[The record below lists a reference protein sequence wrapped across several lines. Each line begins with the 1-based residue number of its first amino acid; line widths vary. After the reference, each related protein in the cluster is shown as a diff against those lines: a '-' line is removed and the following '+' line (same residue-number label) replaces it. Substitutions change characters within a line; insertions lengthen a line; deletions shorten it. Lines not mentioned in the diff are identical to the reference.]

1 MLRVPVS
8 LKDERVLVVGASSGI
23 GREAAKMFAR
33 EGAKVYASARRAERL
48 EQLAAEMAAEGHSVV
63 YGTSDAASHASME
76 ALAADA
82 VAKLGGVDVVVY
94 ATGTNTPNRAMA
106 RLTRE
111 IWNELIE
118 VNLNGAYSLSAALLP
133 AMRTA
138 GKGHFI
144 YVSSISGKYGDVSG
158 AAYQASKRGLF
169 GLALGIRQ
177 EERQHGIRTCV
188 ICPGL
193 VDTELMEK
201 RPVKPDADTLSKAL
215 QPEDVAEMIC
225 CVAKLHPR
233 AAVPE
238 LEIWPTV
245 L

>member
-1 MLRVPVS
+1 M
-8 LKDERVLVVGASSGI
+8 KDERILLVGASSGI

-33 EGAKVYASARRAERL
+33 DGARVYASARRAERL
-48 EQLAAEMAAEGHSVV
+48 ETLTKEMAAEGHALV
-63 YGTSDAASHASME
+63 YGTSDASSHESME

-94 ATGTNTPNRAMA
+94 VTGTNTPNRAMT

-118 VNLNGAYSLSAALLP
+118 VNLNGAYSLTAALLP

-138 GKGHFI
+138 GKGHLI

-158 AAYQASKRGLF
+158 AAYQASKRRMF
-169 GLALGIRQ
+169 GLALAIRQ
-177 EERQHGIRTCV
+177 EERQHGIQACV
-188 ICPGL
+188 VCPGL

-201 RPVKPDADTLSKAL
+201 RPVKPDAETLGKAL
-215 QPEDVAEMIC
+215 QPEDVAEMIYG
-225 CVAKLHPR
+225 VAKLHPR

-245 L
+245 S